1 MSDDGNQSSNGSLSA
16 ENAAFAERL
25 LSEYLAEPSR
35 VSPSWRRYFSE
46 LLDSDGKPEARKQ
59 AAPAAP
65 ASLTTP
71 APTAATTPS
80 SIVQSARPLSD
91 GHATALHLDG
101 ARLQDR
107 LRNLMQSF
115 RGRGHLAARLDPLG
129 LSRPEPD
136 DLLPATHG
144 LSESDLDRGVSAE
157 SVDGAGA
164 KTVRDVV
171 QRLRNTYCSYI
182 GAQFLHIDDAAVRSW
197 LQERMERTEN
207 HIRLSRP
214 EQLRILTR
222 LTDAVIFEQ
231 FVRKKFVGAKT
242 FSLEGAESLIPL
254 LDLAILKAS
263 RSGIVEIVLGMAHR
277 GRLNVLAN
285 IIGKRPQEIF
295 WEFDGGQAAEAARA
309 SQPDIAG
316 DLTYHLGFSGD
327 WQGED
332 GRRIHLSLCF
342 NPSHLEFINPVAL
355 GRMRAKQDRA
365 GDHERRRGLVL
376 LIHGDAAFAGEGVV
390 QETLN
395 LSQLTGYTT
404 GGALHVIVNN
414 QLGFTTSPEEARSS
428 MYASDVAKML
438 QSPIF
443 HVNGEHPE
451 SVAQVVDLAMDFRDK
466 FRRDVVIDMYC
477 YRRHGHNE
485 ADEPSCTQP
494 ISYKAIEHKPSV
506 RDCYLEHLL
515 KLDEVT
521 REEADRI
528 ASQRYEKLEQA
539 FEEAHRGGFVPSPQT
554 LTGIWESFRGG
565 NEPPEDEPRTSVPAD
580 RLSQSLRRLAQ
591 TPTGFH
597 LHRKLKRATEE
608 RLAMADGKQ
617 PLDWAAA
624 EALALGT
631 LAIEKHPVRLSGQ
644 DSQRGT
650 FSQRHAVLHD
660 VVDGKTYM
668 PLAHL
673 ADDQARVEVINSPLS
688 EAGVLG
694 FEYGYSLDEP
704 EGLIAWEAQ
713 FGDFANAGQVI
724 IDQFIAGAADRWRR
738 LSGLVLL
745 LPHGWEGSGPEHSS
759 ARLERFLNLAARDN
773 LQVVAPTTPAQY
785 FHVLRRQVLRRWRK
799 PLVVMTPKS
808 LLRHPRVVSP
818 LSDLAEGRFSR
829 ILPDTRR
836 SPEATSRVLLCSGK
850 VYYDLTDFRE
860 KNHRDDVA
868 ILRFEQ
874 LYPLA
879 VDLVREQ
886 LEPYADGTP
895 VFWVQEE
902 PRNMGAWPALCLR
915 FDSRLFDRFSLSC
928 VARAES
934 ASPATGSHA
943 THKREQQDLVER
955 AFGETQQQKS
965 A

>member
-25 LSEYLAEPSR
+25 LGEYLTEPSR
-35 VSPSWRRYFSE
+35 VSPSWRRYFTE
-46 LLDSDGKPEARKQ
+46 LLASDGKSERATS
-59 AAPAAP
+59 AAPAPRPPAPVNAP
-65 ASLTTP
+65 APSAASASKPILEALP
-71 APTAATTPS
+71 APPNGDAK
-80 SIVQSARPLSD
+80 
-91 GHATALHLDG
+91 ALQLDG

-129 LSRPEPD
+129 LSRPEPA
-136 DLLPATHG
+136 DLLPGTHG
-144 LSESDLDRGVSAE
+144 LSETDLDRTVSAE
-157 SVDGAGA
+157 SVDGAGTG
-164 KTVRDVV
+164 TVRDVV
-171 QRLRNTYCSYI
+171 ERLRNTYCRYI

-207 HIRLSRP
+207 RIRLSRP

-263 RSGIVEIVLGMAHR
+263 RLGIVEIVLGMAHR

-295 WEFDGGQAAEAARA
+295 WEFDGGPAADAARA

-316 DLTYHLGFSGD
+316 DLSYHLGFSGD

-355 GRMRAKQDRA
+355 GRLRAKQDRA
-365 GDHERRRGLVL
+365 GDRERKRGLVL
-376 LIHGDAAFAGEGVV
+376 LIHGDAAFAGEGIV

-395 LSQLTGYTT
+395 LSQLAGFTT

-451 SVAQVVDLAMDFRDK
+451 AVAQVVDLALDFRSQ
-466 FRRDVVIDMYC
+466 FQRDVVIDMYS
-477 YRRHGHNE
+477 YRRWGHNE
-485 ADEPSCTQP
+485 ADEPSFTQP

-506 RDCYLEHLL
+506 RDCYLAHLL
-515 KLDEVT
+515 ELGEVT

-528 ASQRYEKLEQA
+528 ASQRYDKLEQA
-539 FEEAHRGGFVPSPQT
+539 FDEVHRGGFVPSPQT
-554 LTGIWESFRGG
+554 LTGIWEGFRGG
-565 NEPPEDEPRTSVPAD
+565 EEPSDDEPRTAVPAG
-580 RLSQSLRRLAQ
+580 RLSHLLGRLAQ
-591 TPTGFH
+591 VPAEFH
-597 LHRKLKRATEE
+597 LHRKLKRSVEE

-631 LAIEKHPVRLSGQ
+631 LAVEGHPVRLSGQ

-650 FSQRHAVLHD
+650 FSHRHAVLHD

-759 ARLERFLNLAARDN
+759 ARLERFLNLAARHN

-818 LSDLAEGRFSR
+818 LGDLAEGSFRR
-829 ILPDTRR
+829 ILPDVR
-836 SPEATSRVLLCSGK
+836 SSSETTSRVLLCSGK
-850 VYYDLTDFRE
+850 VYYDLVDFRE
-860 KNHRDDVA
+860 KNRRDDVA
-868 ILRFEQ
+868 ILRLEQ

-879 VDLVREQ
+879 DDLVRKQ
-886 LEPYADGTP
+886 LEPYPDKTP
-895 VFWVQEE
+895 VCWVQEE
-902 PRNMGAWPALCLR
+902 PRNMGAWPTLCLR
-915 FDSRLFDRFSLSC
+915 FDSRLFDRFAFSC
-928 VARAES
+928 VSRAES

-943 THKREQQDLVER
+943 THKREQQELVER
-955 AFGETQQQKS
+955 AFR
-965 A
+965 